1 MSNVYYDTIDK
12 MEKEHVNREYVTGW
26 ATGFLRSPKVEE
38 QRITDAYDA
47 GYQDGMDQKVDGFSS
62 WTGAKN

>member
-12 MEKEHVNREYVTGW
+12 MEKEKVNAEYVTGW

-47 GYQDGMDQKVDGFSS
+47 GYQDGMDQKTDGFTS
-62 WTGAKN
+62 WTTKN